1 MREGYKIALYGTI
14 CNDLQIA
21 NTSTGKKYARV
32 NISITNV
39 GKKKDGTEYNHVEYF
54 NCVAWEKIAEE
65 IVTDY
70 QKGNK
75 ISLECSRTISEY
87 VNKQG
92 VSVKDWSLNIKK
104 VNEVVVDNSE
114 EVSKP
119 KTQAPQPKKASAVPP
134 KVEDAEDD
142 MPF

>member
-1 MREGYKIALYGTI
+1 MKEWYKFLVYGTI

-32 NISITNV
+32 NISVTNV

-54 NCVAWEKIAEE
+54 NCFSWEKIAEE

-70 QKGNK
+70 KKGDK
-75 ISLECSRTISEY
+75 ISVECSRSVSDY

-92 VSVKDWSLNIKK
+92 VTVKEWNLNIKK
-104 VNEVVVDNSE
+104 INEVIIDNSD
-114 EVSKP
+114 EVYKP
-119 KTQAPQPKKASAVPP
+119 KIAASQTKKASVTPP
-134 KVEDAEDD
+134 KVEDAEED

>member
-1 MREGYKIALYGTI
+1 MREGYRFLIYGTI

-21 NTSTGKKYARV
+21 NTSTGKKYVRV

-92 VSVKDWSLNIKK
+92 VSVKDWSLNIRKI
-104 VNEVVVDNSE
+104 NEVTEDNSE
-114 EVSKP
+114 QPSKP
-119 KTQAPQPKKASAVPP
+119 KAQAPQPKKASVTPP